1 MKEVRIFTFQEQ
13 KHNRDF
19 TKSLQSK
26 FKKEAKSLGVEAES
40 SQRLQNLSYL
50 SIYSGFCFFVAS
62 IFCSRFLADNGML
75 LNKGGDRS

>member
-40 SQRLQNLSYL
+40 SQRLQNRY
-50 SIYSGFCFFVAS
+50 YYTNVK
-62 IFCSRFLADNGML
+62 R
-75 LNKGGDRS
+75 